1 MQIFDILRH
10 FQTKPIYIN
19 FIKLPIMRKNIKSL
33 CINALKKKT
42 YIAPDIEVIEIEIEQ
57 NILSNGSTRDLP
69 GFAPSD
75 W

>member
-1 MQIFDILRH
+1 
-10 FQTKPIYIN
+10 
-19 FIKLPIMRKNIKSL
+19 MRKNIKSL